1 MRLKTLLLLV
11 LPLLVSGCGG
21 GGSNSNN
28 ATPSTPN
35 PGPLSGNWQMTFQ
48 SANTHLKPWSQSGFL
63 LEEKNAISGGVI
75 LSPPGCAGL
84 GNVTGTA
91 SGTSIILTVSPVGL
105 VVTET
110 GTLGADQSS
119 MSGTYTMLAAG
130 CPSNLND
137 PQSGTWTANLVKPIQ
152 GNLQGT
158 FQSTQPNATP
168 VTISGKVAQGQ
179 QTAGSSFAPLSGSVT
194 ATNYCFDT
202 ANYSGTISG
211 TAVVLNLQ
219 NADGTQLGQ
228 VSGALS
234 LDGASLNGKFFILAQ
249 GPNGNKPCRSGDLGT
264 ATLTVGP

>member
-1 MRLKTLLLLV
+1 MRLKTLLVLA
-11 LPLLVSGCGG
+11 LPLLVSGCGSSG
-21 GGSNSNN
+21 SSNSNSD
-28 ATPSTPN
+28 STSP

-63 LEEKNAISGGVI
+63 LEQKNTISGGVI

-84 GNVTGTA
+84 GNVIGSA
-91 SGTSIILTVSPVGL
+91 SGTAISITVSPVGL

-130 CPSNLND
+130 CPSNVND
-137 PQSGTWTANLVKPIQ
+137 PQTGTWTANLVKPIQ

-158 FQSTQPNATP
+158 FQSTQPSAPP
-168 VTISGKVAQGQ
+168 VTISGKVTQGK
-179 QTAGSSFAPLSGSVT
+179 QTAGSSFAPLSGTLT

-211 TAVVLNLQ
+211 TAVVMTLVNS
-219 NADGTQLGQ
+219 DGSQLGQ
-228 VSGALS
+228 VSGSLS
-234 LDGASLNGKFFILAQ
+234 LDGTSLNGKFFILAQ

>member
-11 LPLLVSGCGG
+11 LPLLISGCGSSG
-21 GGSNSNN
+21 SSSTGSN
-28 ATPSTPN
+28 PST

-63 LEEKNAISGGVI
+63 LQQKTDISGGVI

-84 GNVTGTA
+84 GDVTGTA

-137 PQSGTWTANLVKPIQ
+137 PQNGTWTANLIKPIQ

-158 FQSTQPNATP
+158 FQSTQPNAAP
-168 VTISGKVAQGQ
+168 VTISGKVTQGQ
-179 QTAGSSFAPLSGSVT
+179 QTAGSSFAPLSGTVT

-234 LDGASLNGKFFILAQ
+234 LDGTSLIGKFFILAQ
-249 GPNGNKPCRSGDLGT
+249 GSNGNKPCRSGDLGT